1 MLDALPLRA
10 LDRDGQA
17 RVDAHLAGC
26 TRCRE
31 ELERAAELRRHFTAH
46 VQPAG
51 LPARPRR
58 WWWLMVPAVASV
70 LLIVAIGPWQQ
81 PAPSAPPARLDEAG
95 LGELGIKGD
104 ASWLVFANRAG
115 RVLPV
120 HDGTELEA
128 GDRIRFMVI
137 PGAARYLMVASIDG
151 RGAATIYFPYGGS
164 QSAAIDGDRVE
175 PEGSIVLDAAPGPE
189 RIFALLSD
197 APIAAETVRAQLREI
212 ARGGSGAIRGTVALA
227 LPVRAQASLVF
238 EKAAPCCAP

>member
-1 MLDALPLRA
+1 MRSHGSSRTPPPSCAHPRGCITSTVWTTARSRASSVSRGGPWSTASPSSPTVPASSSPGANMTTPHISQLMLDALPLRA

-17 RVDAHLAGC
+17 RVDAPLAGC

-58 WWWLMVPAVASV
+58 WWWLMAPAVASV

-81 PAPSAPPARLDEAG
+81 PATSAPTARVDEAG

-137 PGAARYLMVASIDG
+137 PGGARYLMVASIAG
-151 RGAATIYFPYGGS
+151 RGAATI
-164 QSAAIDGDRVE
+164 R
-175 PEGSIVLDAAPGPE
+175 
-189 RIFALLSD
+189 
-197 APIAAETVRAQLREI
+197 
-212 ARGGSGAIRGTVALA
+212 
-227 LPVRAQASLVF
+227 
-238 EKAAPCCAP
+238 